1 MQFIAYRIQQLSMSI
16 GLTDLQNQDPDNGF
30 VLRGRLPGNHGKGPI
45 PSILLPCRLTDITSI
60 GRLPAGRRSVRLV
73 QRTTHCRTS
82 QSTEPLTRRKFTRHD
97 RYNHQPAAIPRPRS
111 GVRCPLTFS
120 PKNHRVYIELHWK
133 DYKRFGPDGSSGALA
148 QWLMSR
154 LQRDYGDS
162 IETICIT
169 GYCRSLSGPN
179 KNLTP
184 IFERFEEAL
193 SKLRERPSIRFSAKR
208 KELAIDYAT
217 VWPTA
222 DEFDPDSLMMKVG
235 TFRRAYLKLITL
247 LEQANDKIGGKTN
260 FDFVGLIADIRSLE
274 PEVPSTLDDL
284 VDLYTA
290 VRRKK
295 GEQDMVGNPQQLS
308 NFTSTA
314 PHSPGAYI

>member
-1 MQFIAYRIQQLSMSI
+1 
-16 GLTDLQNQDPDNGF
+16 
-30 VLRGRLPGNHGKGPI
+30 
-45 PSILLPCRLTDITSI
+45 
-60 GRLPAGRRSVRLV
+60 
-73 QRTTHCRTS
+73 
-82 QSTEPLTRRKFTRHD
+82 
-97 RYNHQPAAIPRPRS
+97 
-111 GVRCPLTFS
+111 
-120 PKNHRVYIELHWK
+120 VYIELHWK
-133 DYKRFGPDGSSGALA
+133 DYKRFGPDGSSIALA
-148 QWLMSR
+148 LWLMSR

-193 SKLRERPSIRFSAKR
+193 SKLRERPSIRFSTKK

-235 TFRRAYLKLITL
+235 TFRRSYLKLITL
-247 LEQANDKIGGKTN
+247 LEQASEKTGGKSD
-260 FDFVGLIADIRSLE
+260 FDFPSLIADIRSLE

-284 VDLYTA
+284 IDLYTA
-290 VRRKK
+290 VRKKK
-295 GEQDMVGNPQQLS
+295 GEQVSGGNGGQRR
-308 NFTSTA
+308 
-314 PHSPGAYI
+314 